1 MKTTLEYKNDFL
13 CVVKEKHS
21 AAGLVKEWHSV
32 RKAEYAEAQ
41 TLLGRPVTSV
51 NQQEGV
57 YVDEDGNVFQLA
69 DKGETKP
76 IAVEHLL
83 GTEKTELE
91 VLLKASL
98 NGKKGNE
105 QNSAAKQ
112 LLKKNRSRSRKQ
124 QALQMVAATP
134 GARAVEAPPAV
145 ETGASAF
152 NVAAPEDPVR

>member
-1 MKTTLEYKNDFL
+1 
-13 CVVKEKHS
+13 
-21 AAGLVKEWHSV
+21 
-32 RKAEYAEAQ
+32 
-41 TLLGRPVTSV
+41 
-51 NQQEGV
+51 
-57 YVDEDGNVFQLA
+57 
-69 DKGETKP
+69 TKP

-83 GTEKTELE
+83 GTEKTEPE

-152 NVAAPEDPVR
+152 NVAAPEDPVRLNLRQKLAEVRRRIGYVQKRGHNE